1 MRQQAQGSS
10 ATSSILMPHH
20 GEVFSPPGLLLHAV
34 GLPVV
39 PLSQQLAGLSTAA
52 GGAMAVGPTTMA
64 IGLPV
69 TSLPEQQELP
79 AVNVA
84 PSWNAGIQPG

>member
-1 MRQQAQGSS
+1 
-10 ATSSILMPHH
+10 MPHH
-20 GEVFSPPGLLLHAV
+20 GEVFSPPGLLLHAM

-52 GGAMAVGPTTMA
+52 GGAMA